1 MPATSTTLRGVL
13 IVADIADFAND
24 LVQERI
30 DQALAARKASP
41 VFESFE
47 VCVDCDFAIPLARRL
62 AVTNCTRCTE
72 CEQMNEKIG
81 TRYAR

>member
-1 MPATSTTLRGVL
+1 M
-13 IVADIADFAND
+13 ADIADFAND

-30 DQALAARKASP
+30 DQALAARKALP

-47 VCVDCDFAIPLARRL
+47 FCVDCDSAIPLARRL
-62 AVTNCTRCTE
+62 VVTSCTRCAA
-72 CEQMNEKIG
+72 CQQLNEQVG

>member
-1 MPATSTTLRGVL
+1 M
-13 IVADIADFAND
+13 ADIADFAND

-30 DQALAARKASP
+30 DQALAARKALP

-47 VCVDCDFAIPLARRL
+47 FCVDCDSAIPLARRL
-62 AVTNCTRCTE
+62 AVTSCTRCAV
-72 CEQMNEKIG
+72 CQQLNEQVG